1 MPGFDCIVGNP
12 PFLNQLES
20 ATAADRAAAALVRVR
35 SGGAT
40 TGYADLSAAFLEASV
55 RWLAGR
61 GRVAFVQPQSLL
73 AARDAAPIRAAVLR
87 DASLAA
93 LWISNERVFEGA
105 SVFTCAPVL
114 ERGGP
119 RRRPLSRSATARFVA
134 LPPCPIDCDELAT
147 AETWSH
153 LAAAASGI
161 PEVDL
166 PDAPLV
172 GSIAAATADFRDQ
185 YYGLDGFLID
195 DAEVAPER
203 RTTRHFPRLVTT
215 GLVDLAECRWGRDT
229 TRVLKRKWN
238 APRIDRVRMARD
250 GTLEPW
256 LAARLVPKVVMATQ
270 TRVIEVLV
278 DAAGELVPGLPLITI
293 VPHTPAAESDLWRIA
308 AAIASPV
315 ATAVAFRRYAGAALS
330 VDALKLSAS
339 QVERL
344 PLPTVDAAWRAGA
357 ECLADAHEA
366 GDAAARTTALH
377 AFGLA
382 MVEAYG
388 LPAALAAEIA
398 AWWTNRLDRRE
409 TEEHDGES

>member
-1 MPGFDCIVGNP
+1 
-12 PFLNQLES
+12 
-20 ATAADRAAAALVRVR
+20 
-35 SGGAT
+35 
-40 TGYADLSAAFLEASV
+40 
-55 RWLAGR
+55 
-61 GRVAFVQPQSLL
+61 
-73 AARDAAPIRAAVLR
+73 
-87 DASLAA
+87 
-93 LWISNERVFEGA
+93 
-105 SVFTCAPVL
+105 
-114 ERGGP
+114 
-119 RRRPLSRSATARFVA
+119 
-134 LPPCPIDCDELAT
+134 
-147 AETWSH
+147 
-153 LAAAASGI
+153 
-161 PEVDL
+161 
-166 PDAPLV
+166 
-172 GSIAAATADFRDQ
+172 
-185 YYGLDGFLID
+185 
-195 DAEVAPER
+195 
-203 RTTRHFPRLVTT
+203 
-215 GLVDLAECRWGRDT
+215 
-229 TRVLKRKWN
+229 VLKRKWN

-366 GDAAARTTALH
+366 GDAAARRAALH

-388 LPAALAAEIA
+388 LPAALAAEVA